1 MIQLGFI
8 GAGPVGT
15 TFGVRLREQGYPV
28 AAVADISPAA
38 AERFAA
44 LVPGC
49 RIAEANQELADAVDL
64 VFITTADDFIP
75 RVSSELRWRPGQMA
89 VHCSGASTVQSLE
102 AARRQGARVGSI
114 HPCQTFAGIEQAVA
128 NLPGSTFA
136 IEAEEPLKTTLSEMA
151 RALQGDIVYL
161 TSEDKVL
168 YHAAAAIACN
178 YFTTIVKLAADLWR
192 HFGKSPADAIKAYMP
207 LLRGTLANIE
217 RTGVPNCLTG
227 PIARGDVAT
236 IRRHLAALEKTAP
249 DLLPLYQALGALT
262 IPIGRDK
269 GSLTAERAEELQS
282 LLKAGN
288 LPKAP
293 SDETNR

>member
-1 MIQLGFI
+1 MLKLGFI

-15 TFGVRLREQGYPV
+15 TFGVRLSEQGYAV
-28 AAVADISPAA
+28 VAVADISPAA
-38 AERFAA
+38 AERFAG

-49 RIAEANQELADAVDL
+49 RVLKNAQELADAVDM

-75 RVSSELRWRPGQMA
+75 RVSSELKWRPNQMA

-102 AARRQGARVGSI
+102 AARQQGVRVGSI
-114 HPCQTFAGIEQAVA
+114 HPCQTFAGIEQAIA

-136 IEAEEPLKTTLSEMA
+136 IEAEEPLKTTLAEMA
-151 RALQGDIVYL
+151 QALRGDIVYL

-178 YFTTIVKLAADLWR
+178 YFTTIVKLATDLWR
-192 HFGKSPADAIKAYMP
+192 NFGKTPADAIKAYMP

-217 RTGVPNCLTG
+217 TVGFPKCLTG

-236 IRRHLAALEKTAP
+236 IRRHLAALEKSAP
-249 DLLPLYQALGALT
+249 ELLPLYKELGEFT
-262 IPIGRDK
+262 ISIGRDK
-269 GSLTAERAEELQS
+269 GSLTADRAEELQT
-282 LLKAGN
+282 LLKH
-288 LPKAP
+288 
-293 SDETNR
+293 

>member
-1 MIQLGFI
+1 MLKLGFI

-15 TFGVRLREQGYPV
+15 TFGVRLSEQGYPV
-28 AAVADISPAA
+28 VAVADVRPEA
-38 AERFAA
+38 AERFAK

-49 RIAEANQELADAVDL
+49 RVLPNNQELVDTVDL
-64 VFITTADDFIP
+64 VFVTTADDFIP
-75 RVSSELRWRPGQMA
+75 RVCAQLKWRKDQMA

-102 AARRQGARVGSI
+102 AARQQGARVGSI

-136 IEAEEPLKTTLSEMA
+136 IEAEEPLKTTLTEMA
-151 RALQGDIVYL
+151 RALKGDIVYL
-161 TSEDKVL
+161 TSEEKVL

-178 YFTTIVKLAADLWR
+178 YFTTLVKLATDLWR
-192 HFGKSPADAIKAYMP
+192 HFGKAPADAVKAYMP

-217 RTGVPNCLTG
+217 AAGFPACLTG

-236 IRRHLAALEKTAP
+236 IRRHLAALEKCAP
-249 DLLPLYQALGALT
+249 ELLPLYKELGAFT

-269 GSLTAERAEELQS
+269 GSLTAERAEELQA
-282 LLKAGN
+282 LLK
-288 LPKAP
+288 
-293 SDETNR
+293 R

>member
-1 MIQLGFI
+1 MLKLGFI

-15 TFGVRLREQGYPV
+15 TFGVRLSEQGYAV

-38 AERFAA
+38 AERFAR

-49 RIAEANQELADAVDL
+49 RVFKTAQDLADTVDV

-75 RVSSELRWRPGQMA
+75 RVSSELKWRPHQMA

-102 AARRQGARVGSI
+102 AARQQGARVGSI
-114 HPCQTFAGIEQAVA
+114 HPCQTFAGIEQAIA

-136 IEAEEPLKTTLSEMA
+136 IEAEEPLKTTLTEMA
-151 RALQGDIVYL
+151 RALKGDIVYL

-178 YFTTIVKLAADLWR
+178 YFTTIIKLATDLWR
-192 HFGKSPADAIKAYMP
+192 NFGKTPADAIKAYMP

-217 RTGVPNCLTG
+217 TVGFPKCLTG

-236 IRRHLAALEKTAP
+236 IRRHLAALEKYAP
-249 DLLPLYQALGALT
+249 ELLPLYKELGGFT
-262 IPIGRDK
+262 IPIGQDK
-269 GSLTAERAEELQS
+269 GSLTADRAEEMQA
-282 LLKAGN
+282 LLKH
-288 LPKAP
+288 
-293 SDETNR
+293 

>member
-1 MIQLGFI
+1 MKLGFI

-15 TFGVRLREQGYPV
+15 TFGVRLSEQGYAV

-38 AERFAA
+38 AERFAG

-49 RIAEANQELADAVDL
+49 RVLGNNQDLADAVDM

-75 RVSSELRWRPGQMA
+75 QVSSALKWRPGQTV

-102 AARRQGARVGSI
+102 AARRQGAGVGSI
-114 HPCQTFAGIEQAVA
+114 HPCQTFAGIEQAIA

-136 IEAEEPLKTTLSEMA
+136 IEAEEPVKATLTDMA
-151 RALQGDIVYL
+151 RALRGDIVYL

-192 HFGKSPADAIKAYMP
+192 NFGKTPADAIKAYMP

-217 RTGVPNCLTG
+217 TAGFPKCLTG

-236 IRRHLAALEKTAP
+236 IRRHLAALEKSAP
-249 DLLPLYQALGALT
+249 ELLPLYRELGKFT
-262 IPIGRDK
+262 VPIGRDK
-269 GSLTAERAEELQS
+269 GSLAADRAAELTA
-282 LLKAGN
+282 LLK
-288 LPKAP
+288 P
-293 SDETNR
+293 

>member
-1 MIQLGFI
+1 MKLGFI

-15 TFGVRLREQGYPV
+15 TFGVRLSEQGYAV

-38 AERFAA
+38 AERFAG

-49 RIAEANQELADAVDL
+49 RVLGDNQELADAVDM

-75 RVSSELRWRPGQMA
+75 QVSSELKWRPGQTV

-102 AARRQGARVGSI
+102 AARRQGAGVGSI
-114 HPCQTFAGIEQAVA
+114 HPCQTFAGIEQAIA

-136 IEAEEPLKTTLSEMA
+136 IEAEEPVKATLTDMA
-151 RALQGDIVYL
+151 RALRGDIVYL

-192 HFGKSPADAIKAYMP
+192 NFGKTPADAIRAYMP

-217 RTGVPNCLTG
+217 TAGFPKCLTG

-236 IRRHLAALEKTAP
+236 IRRHLAALEKSAP
-249 DLLPLYQALGALT
+249 ELLPLYRELGAFT

-269 GSLTAERAEELQS
+269 GSLAADRAAELTA
-282 LLKAGN
+282 LLK
-288 LPKAP
+288 P
-293 SDETNR
+293 

>member
-1 MIQLGFI
+1 MLKLGFI

-15 TFGVRLREQGYPV
+15 TFGVRLSEQGYAV
-28 AAVADISPAA
+28 VAVADISPAA
-38 AERFAA
+38 AERFAR

-49 RIAEANQELADAVDL
+49 RVLKNAQELADAVDM

-75 RVSSELRWRPGQMA
+75 RVSSELKWRPNQMA

-102 AARRQGARVGSI
+102 AARQQGVRVGSI
-114 HPCQTFAGIEQAVA
+114 HPCQTFAGIEQAIA

-136 IEAEEPLKTTLSEMA
+136 IEAEEPLKTTLTEMA
-151 RALQGDIVYL
+151 QALRGDIVYL

-178 YFTTIVKLAADLWR
+178 YFTAIVKLATDLWR
-192 HFGKSPADAIKAYMP
+192 NFGKTPADAIKAYMP

-217 RTGVPNCLTG
+217 TVGFPKCLTG

-236 IRRHLAALEKTAP
+236 IRRHLAALEKSAP
-249 DLLPLYQALGALT
+249 ELLPLYKELGEFT
-262 IPIGRDK
+262 ISIGRDK
-269 GSLTAERAEELQS
+269 GSLTADRAEELQT
-282 LLKAGN
+282 LLKH
-288 LPKAP
+288 
-293 SDETNR
+293 

>member
-1 MIQLGFI
+1 MKLGFI

-15 TFGVRLREQGYPV
+15 TFGVRLSEQGYAV

-38 AERFAA
+38 AERFAGR
-44 LVPGC
+44 VPGC
-49 RIAEANQELADAVDL
+49 RVLGNNQELADAVDM

-75 RVSSELRWRPGQMA
+75 KVGSALKWRPGQTV
-89 VHCSGASTVQSLE
+89 VHCSGASTVESLE
-102 AARRQGARVGSI
+102 AARRQGAGVGSI
-114 HPCQTFAGIEQAVA
+114 HPCQTFAGIEQAIA

-136 IEAEEPLKTTLSEMA
+136 IEAEEPVKATLTAMA
-151 RALQGDIVYL
+151 RALDGDIVYL

-192 HFGKSPADAIKAYMP
+192 NFGKTPADALRAYMP

-217 RTGVPNCLTG
+217 TAGFPKCLTG

-236 IRRHLAALEKTAP
+236 VRRHLAALERSAP
-249 DLLPLYQALGALT
+249 ELLPLYRELGAFT
-262 IPIGRDK
+262 VPIGRDK
-269 GSLTAERAEELQS
+269 GSLAADRAAELTA
-282 LLKAGN
+282 LLK
-288 LPKAP
+288 P
-293 SDETNR
+293 

>member
-1 MIQLGFI
+1 MKLGFI

-15 TFGVRLREQGYPV
+15 TFGVRLSEQGYAV

-38 AERFAA
+38 AERFAG

-49 RIAEANQELADAVDL
+49 RVLGNNQELADAVDM

-75 RVSSELRWRPGQMA
+75 QVSSALKWRPGQTV

-102 AARRQGARVGSI
+102 AARRQGAGVGSI
-114 HPCQTFAGIEQAVA
+114 HPCQTFAGIEQAIA

-136 IEAEEPLKTTLSEMA
+136 IEAEEPVKATLTDMA
-151 RALQGDIVYL
+151 RALRGDIVYL

-192 HFGKSPADAIKAYMP
+192 NFGKTPADAIRAYMP

-217 RTGVPNCLTG
+217 TVGFPKCLTG

-236 IRRHLAALEKTAP
+236 IRRHLAALEKSAP
-249 DLLPLYQALGALT
+249 ELLPLYRELGAFT

-269 GSLTAERAEELQS
+269 GSLAADRAAELTA
-282 LLKAGN
+282 LLK
-288 LPKAP
+288 P
-293 SDETNR
+293 

>member
-1 MIQLGFI
+1 MMKLGFI

-15 TFGVRLREQGYPV
+15 TFGVRLREQNYPV
-28 AAVADISPAA
+28 AAVADISAAA

-44 LVPGC
+44 LVPGS
-49 RIAEANQELADAVDL
+49 RVFNNNQELADAVDM

-75 RVSSELRWRPGQMA
+75 RVSSELKWRPGQMA
-89 VHCSGASTVQSLE
+89 VHCSGAGTVQSLE

-114 HPCQTFAGIEQAVA
+114 HPCQTFAGIEQAIA

-136 IEAEEPLKTTLSEMA
+136 IEAEEPLQTTLTEMA
-151 RALQGDIVYL
+151 RALKGDIVYL

-192 HFGKSPADAIKAYMP
+192 NFGKTPADAIKAFMP

-217 RTGVPNCLTG
+217 RVGFPECLTG

-236 IRRHLAALEKTAP
+236 IGRHLVALEKHAP
-249 DLLPLYQALGALT
+249 ELLLLYKELGAFT
-262 IPIGRDK
+262 IPIGQDK
-269 GSLTAERAEELQS
+269 GSLTAQRAEELQT
-282 LLKAGN
+282 LLK
-288 LPKAP
+288 
-293 SDETNR
+293 R